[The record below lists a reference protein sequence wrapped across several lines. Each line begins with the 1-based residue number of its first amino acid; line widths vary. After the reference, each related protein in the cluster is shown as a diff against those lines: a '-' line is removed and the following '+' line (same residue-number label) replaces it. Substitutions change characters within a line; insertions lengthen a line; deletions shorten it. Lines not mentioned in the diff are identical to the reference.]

1 MKSTQYQVAVIGAG
15 PSGLA
20 ISTELKGLGVESVVV
35 LERESVA
42 GGIPRHCGHSPFGM
56 REFHRI
62 LKGSEYSRRLFA
74 CALENGVELR
84 LNTTVTEIGNNGELT
99 LSTAQ
104 GRKLIKADRVVICT
118 GARESPRSARM
129 VSGSRP
135 QGVMTTGALQSMIYL
150 KKQRPFRHPVIVGS
164 EMIAFSALLSC
175 RHAGIK
181 PVAMIEEKASPDYWK
196 IASLLPRFLGTSFL
210 MNSSLQEIHGQQ
222 RVSSINVKRPNGDI
236 DNIGC
241 DGVIFSG
248 RFIGESS
255 LAKMAGLDIDID
267 SNSPVV
273 DAYGRC
279 SNRNYFACGNIAY
292 PLKTA
297 GRCWH
302 DGRLMAKHVKA
313 ALLGKLP
320 DGVLLRQVNG
330 DSSN

>member
-135 QGVMTTGALQSMIYL
+135 QGVM
-150 KKQRPFRHPVIVGS
+150 
-164 EMIAFSALLSC
+164 
-175 RHAGIK
+175 
-181 PVAMIEEKASPDYWK
+181 
-196 IASLLPRFLGTSFL
+196 
-210 MNSSLQEIHGQQ
+210 
-222 RVSSINVKRPNGDI
+222 
-236 DNIGC
+236 
-241 DGVIFSG
+241 
-248 RFIGESS
+248 
-255 LAKMAGLDIDID
+255 
-267 SNSPVV
+267 
-273 DAYGRC
+273 
-279 SNRNYFACGNIAY
+279 
-292 PLKTA
+292 
-297 GRCWH
+297 
-302 DGRLMAKHVKA
+302 
-313 ALLGKLP
+313 
-320 DGVLLRQVNG
+320 
-330 DSSN
+330 